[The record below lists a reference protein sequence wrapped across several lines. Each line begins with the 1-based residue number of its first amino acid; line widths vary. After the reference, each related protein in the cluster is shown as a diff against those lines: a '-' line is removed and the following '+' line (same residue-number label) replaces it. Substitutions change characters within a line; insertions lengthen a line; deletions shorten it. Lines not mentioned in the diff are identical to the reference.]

1 MGPPSLGELE
11 SVRVPSGASRSF
23 GLLLAGVL
31 LVMGAW
37 PWVAERS
44 LAAVPNGWALAAAAV
59 ALAAALIRP
68 RLLDPAT
75 RAWLILGR
83 LLHRVAGPVAMG
95 VVFFGVVTPLA
106 LAMRLTGRDP
116 MRRRFDPAVS
126 SYWIRR
132 DPAPEPDT
140 MKNQF

>member
-1 MGPPSLGELE
+1 MAPPNLAEFE
-11 SVRVPSGASRSF
+11 SARVPSGVSRSF
-23 GLLLAGVL
+23 GLLLAGVF
-31 LVMGAW
+31 VVVGAW
-37 PWVAERS
+37 PWMAERS
-44 LAAVPNGWALAAAAV
+44 LAADPNGWALAAAAV

-75 RAWLILGR
+75 GAWLVLGR
-83 LLHRVAGPVAMG
+83 LLHRVVGPVAMG

-116 MRRRFDPAVS
+116 MRRRLDPAVS

-132 DPAPEPDT
+132 DPGPEPDT